1 MKNLYFHLLMLIS
14 LFFAMVIISCQKEE
28 MQNDKLSAQEME
40 KIVNHG
46 KKSAEI
52 LMKTLKKELFAAIGK
67 DGVAGAIHICK
78 NRALQITDSLAQADP
93 LIVDIKRT
101 TNKYRNSENKPD
113 NIDAQVLGNMK
124 NQISS
129 GDKLPEFVIQKYEVD
144 GKTYPRYYQ
153 PMKIQPLC
161 ISCHGDKAKMKKE
174 VVSILAEAYPEDKAH
189 GYEARDFRGLIRVTL
204 AANILS
210 GD

>member
-1 MKNLYFHLLMLIS
+1 
-14 LFFAMVIISCQKEE
+14 
-28 MQNDKLSAQEME
+28 MQNDKMSAQELE
-40 KIVNHG
+40 KIVSHG
-46 KKSAEI
+46 KKSAGI
-52 LMKTLKKELFAAIGK
+52 LMKTLKKELFAAMGK
-67 DGVAGAIHICK
+67 DGVAGAINICK
-78 NRALQITDSLAQADP
+78 NRALQITDSLAQVDP
-93 LIVDIKRT
+93 MIVDMKRT

-113 NIDAQVLGNMK
+113 DIDAQVLSNFES
-124 NQISS
+124 QIAS
-129 GDKLPEFVIQKYEVD
+129 GDKLPEFIIKKYQKD

-161 ISCHGDKAKMKKE
+161 ISCHGDQTKMKKE
-174 VVSILAEAYPEDKAH
+174 IVSILAEAYPKDKAH